1 MNKLNFELIEM
12 PDDKYFIKLEENIM
26 SYYDLVYNLVYIKKI
41 KNNDKS
47 CLEIKFTNSYN
58 KTNETLYLYETTID
72 GLVGF
77 LKSLK
82 NQIIINPVDNLNFED
97 TPFEQKTDELPLMP
111 EDGDIESPA
120 EGGFYCRLNDN

>member
-12 PDDKYFIKLEENIM
+12 PDDKYFVKLEENIM

-72 GLVGF
+72 
-77 LKSLK
+77 
-82 NQIIINPVDNLNFED
+82 D
-97 TPFEQKTDELPLMP
+97 
-111 EDGDIESPA
+111 
-120 EGGFYCRLNDN
+120 